1 MHDLSSVNWFK
12 SSYSTGTKDCV
23 EIAHLDD
30 GAVGVR
36 DSKNPGAGVLVIS
49 PTEWKA
55 FVAATKR
62 R

>member
-1 MHDLSSVNWFK
+1 MNWFK

>member
-36 DSKNPGAGVLVIS
+36 DSKNLDAGVLVFS
-49 PTEWKA
+49 PAEWDA
-55 FVAATKR
+55 FVTSTR
-62 R
+62 RH